1 MSIIAQAPVQFAVT
15 TQATGTA
22 AQQVQVSAAG
32 VTAGL
37 TAGNFT
43 LGIPAEFPTGYVPI
57 TIKARGYFSRG
68 TSSTVAIGLL
78 WGKTQATA
86 TAAMYTAVASA
97 SLTGANPPLVANT
110 FPWAVDQKI
119 YLDAASQT
127 ASAVG
132 PGSGVSDGLG
142 TGGMWIGAANVALVA
157 GIPPTQLTAVSYN
170 ATNQPAPGNG
180 LNQVVSTVNNAIYI
194 GIQFTNGTSEVVATT
209 PQFVIT
215 SFYAVAD

>member
-1 MSIIAQAPVQFAVT
+1 MAIISSAPVQFAAT
-15 TQATGTA
+15 AQATGTA
-22 AQQVQVSAAG
+22 AQQVQVSTAG

-37 TAGNFT
+37 TAGNFC
-43 LGIPAEFPTGYVPI
+43 LVIPAEFPVGFVPI
-57 TIKARGYFSRG
+57 TIKARGYISKG
-68 TSSTVAIGLL
+68 TTGTTAIGLL

-110 FPWAVDQKI
+110 YPWAVDQKI

-132 PGSGVSDGLG
+132 LGSGVSDGLG
-142 TGGMWIGAANVALVA
+142 TGGMWIGAANVAIVA
-157 GIPPTQLTAVSYN
+157 GVPPTQLTGVSYN
-170 ATNQPAPGNG
+170 LTSQPSPQTGI
-180 LNQVVSTVNNAIYI
+180 NQVVPVANSLYV